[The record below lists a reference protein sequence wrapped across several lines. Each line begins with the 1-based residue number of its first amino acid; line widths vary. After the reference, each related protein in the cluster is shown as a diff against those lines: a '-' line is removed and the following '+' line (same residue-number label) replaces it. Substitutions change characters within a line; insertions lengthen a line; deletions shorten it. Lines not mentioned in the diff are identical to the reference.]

1 MSEKIKPQMNVD
13 IEYLSKALKLP
24 EEEKIVFLMELFELI
39 KSKGLMEQFLDISQ
53 RTLDKEA
60 FESVLE
66 WVRQNENRE

>member
-1 MSEKIKPQMNVD
+1 MSEKLKPQMHVD

-24 EEEKIVFLMELFELI
+24 EEEKIVFLTELFQLI
-39 KSKGLMEQFLDISQ
+39 KSKGLMEQFLDICQ

>member
-1 MSEKIKPQMNVD
+1 MSEKLKPQMHVG

-24 EEEKIVFLMELFELI
+24 EEEKIVFLTELFELI